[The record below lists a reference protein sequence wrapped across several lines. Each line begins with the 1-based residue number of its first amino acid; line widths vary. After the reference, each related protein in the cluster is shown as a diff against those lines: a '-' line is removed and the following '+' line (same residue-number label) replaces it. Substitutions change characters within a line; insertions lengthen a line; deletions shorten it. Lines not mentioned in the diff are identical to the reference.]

1 MAMPATEPL
10 YWTAEM
16 VRALPDDGKRYETLF
31 GELVVTPAPAGPH
44 QLAVQRLFLALALYE
59 RTVPS
64 MGATFLS
71 PADISW
77 AEDVLVQPDL
87 FVVARNEARTLK
99 WARMKDLRLAI
110 EVLSPSTWRVDR
122 YKKRSLYQR
131 FGVAET
137 WLVDAERGWIE
148 RWRPDDTQ
156 PVIETRTLVWSPVA
170 AVEAFVLDVPSLFAP
185 LE

>member
-1 MAMPATEPL
+1 MPALEPI
-10 YWTAEM
+10 YWTADM

-44 QLAVQRLFLALALYE
+44 QLAVQRLHIALALYE
-59 RTVPS
+59 RAVPA

-87 FVVARNEARTLK
+87 FVVQREQARTLK
-99 WARMKDLRLAI
+99 WASMQDLRLAI
-110 EVLSPSTWRVDR
+110 EVLSPSTARTDR

-131 FGVAET
+131 FGVGET
-137 WLVDAERGWIE
+137 WLVDTEHGCIE
-148 RWRPDDTQ
+148 RWTPSATR
-156 PVIETRTLVWSPVA
+156 PVIEGNTLVWAPVA
-170 AVEAFVLDVPSLFAP
+170 GAPAFTLEVASLFAP

>member
-1 MAMPATEPL
+1 MAMPAMEPL

-44 QLAVQRLFLALALYE
+44 QLAVQRLHIALALYE
-59 RTVPS
+59 RRVPA

-77 AEDVLVQPDL
+77 ADDVLVQPDL
-87 FVVARNEARTLK
+87 FVVRRDQARTLQ
-99 WARMKDLRLAI
+99 WARMQDLRLAV
-110 EVLSPSTWRVDR
+110 EVLSPSTARTDR

-131 FGVAET
+131 FGVGEI
-137 WLVDAERGWIE
+137 WLVDADRQCIE
-148 RWRPDDTQ
+148 RWTPTATLPQVESGR
-156 PVIETRTLVWSPVA
+156 LVWTPVA
-170 AVEAFVLDVPSLFAP
+170 GAEALVLDVASLFAP